1 MSQQVL
7 RNALLKSSI
16 SIDSLRKSVS
26 NFTKG
31 MKGAQ
36 KTATQIVRQT
46 DEDNKFKRSLISK
59 DRSFFRKRREAVRRR
74 QREDEIEASTVGGV
88 IKRQGT
94 VLGKSTKGFL
104 GRILDF
110 FGIVLIGW
118 MVTRLPQIIKSIQGL
133 MSNMQFVANIMGG
146 FINVLTKV
154 VVGIGGFLFKSIN
167 TLRGYNWREP
177 QEDIARNTAKM
188 QEGFIKFESDLVDS
202 LNQFNDPKQAYND
215 NAWQKFP
222 DEVDGKEEDNQQGE
236 GEGQTPESGE
246 GELTPPEEGKNQW
259 WDFLDLFPNKK
270 KDDKEEGDTDESGDE
285 KGTFSEVKAKPT
297 MGTPTRD
304 EEGNIDGFEK
314 ILTGGIGIQ
323 DPDVGFG
330 DGEEDTKNQEDEVQN
345 LNKGGEVKGK
355 EGIDQNLAKLT
366 KGEFVIQK
374 QIAEKNKEFLKMFN
388 SGKFSP
394 MQAMNQ
400 VKGSFNEEEM
410 MAGLN
415 SAMGQITDKMSDFST
430 DESKKK
436 DDKGNRGFLG
446 WRSSVDWMTGGLT
459 DLDKKGN
466 EFNLINPD
474 NKKEKIEKLKTA
486 RKPKTIMIIKT
497 VTKSMNSGSTTI
509 QVPKSVKTM
518 GVSQSSVNSTIKSLQ
533 ELESAFT

>member
-236 GEGQTPESGE
+236 GEGQIPESGE
-246 GELTPPEEGKNQW
+246 GELTSPEEGKNQW

-270 KDDKEEGDTDESGDE
+270 KDDKEEGDTKNEENNKENNEEIKGEQTNVDE
-285 KGTFSEVKAKPT
+285 KSIKEGTDAKEISV
-297 MGTPTRD
+297 G
-304 EEGNIDGFEK
+304 EGISQNEINDA
-314 ILTGGIGIQ
+314 
-323 DPDVGFG
+323 
-330 DGEEDTKNQEDEVQN
+330 KNAKTQEDEVQN

-394 MQAMNQ
+394 MQAMSQ
-400 VKGSFNEEEM
+400 VKKNFNEEEM
-410 MAGLN
+410 MGGIN
-415 SAMGQITDKMSDFST
+415 SAMNQISKLPFDKLGDFPIGEFT
-430 DESKKK
+430 KDIESVSEEMNIQPMMKQINSEVGK
-436 DDKGNRGFLG
+436 
-446 WRSSVDWMTGGLT
+446 LT
-459 DLDKKGN
+459 T
-466 EFNLINPD
+466 P
-474 NKKEKIEKLKTA
+474 
-486 RKPKTIMIIKT
+486 RKPKTTMIIKT
-497 VTKSMNSGSTTI
+497 ITKTLNSGSTTV
-509 QVPKSVKTM
+509 QVPKSVKAM
-518 GVSQSSVNSTIKSLQ
+518 GGVSQSSVNSTIKTLQ
-533 ELESAFT
+533 ELESAFV

>member
-188 QEGFIKFESDLVDS
+188 QEGFIKFESDLIDS
-202 LNQFNDPKQAYND
+202 LNQFNDPKQAYNN

-222 DEVDGKEEDNQQGE
+222 DEVDGKQEDDQQGE

-270 KDDKEEGDTDESGDE
+270 KDDKKEGEKDESGDE
-285 KGTFSEVKAKPT
+285 KGTFSQSKAEPN

-304 EEGNIDGFEK
+304 KEGNIDGFEK
-314 ILTGGIGIQ
+314 TLKGGIGFQ
-323 DPDVGFG
+323 DPDVGF
-330 DGEEDTKNQEDEVQN
+330 GEEDTKNQEDEVQN

-366 KGEFVIQK
+366 KGEFVVQK

-400 VKGSFNEEEM
+400 VKQNFNEEEM
-410 MAGLN
+410 MGGLN
-415 SAMGQITDKMSDFST
+415 TAMGQLSEKLSDFPIGEFT
-430 DESKKK
+430 KNIESASEEINIQPMMKQINSEVGK
-436 DDKGNRGFLG
+436 
-446 WRSSVDWMTGGLT
+446 LT
-459 DLDKKGN
+459 T
-466 EFNLINPD
+466 P
-474 NKKEKIEKLKTA
+474 
-486 RKPKTIMIIKT
+486 RKPKTTMIIKT
-497 VTKSMNSGSTTI
+497 ITKTLNSGSTTV
-509 QVPKSVKTM
+509 QVPKSVKAM
-518 GVSQSSVNSTIKSLQ
+518 GVSQSSVNSTIKTLQ
-533 ELESAFT
+533 ELESAFV